1 MQQVT
6 KTKANDVFFLGAG
19 FSKAIDSNYE
29 TLDGLS
35 DKIITQISQKEGA
48 NREHLLKE
56 IPKVYKENIE
66 LFLTYLYSN
75 LPYKTGVQ
83 ISLDEALYK
92 ETTNY
97 IADHFLSKTYNN
109 ILLENNQ
116 VLNNLL
122 RYIVNNKVTC
132 ITLNY
137 DLLLEKLL
145 NDSQKPLNKS
155 IDFENLYN
163 LPLRELTPKGSFRVV
178 EEGSLD
184 SIVRKDLPEIIKLH
198 GSINWGSVGL
208 TANDIVYYIADDD
221 EDYKKSSLQTFI
233 VPPVL
238 DKTQLYLNHVLRTA
252 WQRAFNSLKDADN
265 IYIYGFSLPFTD
277 LSVRFLFQSALIYNC
292 KKPNIYVINTANAVD
307 SSDVKNYCKERYL
320 EVFNDYNINFDFCCS
335 NSMENFVNEVIMP
348 KMEG

>member
-1 MQQVT
+1 MT
-6 KTKANDVFFLGAG
+6 NDVFFLGSG
-19 FSKAIDSNYE
+19 FSKAIDSDYE

-35 DKIITQISQKEGA
+35 NTIINKIIQNDGA
-48 NREHLLKE
+48 NREHLSKG
-56 IPKVYKENIE
+56 IPDVYKENIE

-75 LPYKTGVQ
+75 LPYETGVEL
-83 ISLDEALYK
+83 SLDEALYK

-97 IADHFLSKTYNN
+97 IAEHFHSKTYSNT
-109 ILLENNQ
+109 ILENNQ
-116 VLNNLL
+116 ALNNLL
-122 RYIVNNKVTC
+122 LYIINNKVTC

-145 NDSQKPLNKS
+145 KDSQQPFRKT

-163 LPLRELTPKGSFRVV
+163 LPLRELTPRGSFRVV

-184 SIVRKDLPEIIKLH
+184 DISRKDLPEIIKLH

-238 DKTQLYLNHVLRTA
+238 DKTQLYMNHVIRTA
-252 WQRAFNSLKDADN
+252 WQRAFNSLKNAEN

-277 LSVRFLFQSALIYNC
+277 LSVRFLFQSALIKND
-292 KKPNIYVINTANAVD
+292 KKPSIYVINTANAIEP
-307 SSDVKNYCKERYL
+307 SDIKNYCKDRYC
-320 EVFNDYNINFDFCCS
+320 EVFKGYNLKFNYCCD
-335 NSMENFVNEVIMP
+335 NSLEKFVNEIIVP
-348 KMEG
+348 KLEEANATK